1 MPGPLHLASRMASAR
16 RRLGLAQD
24 RFIVLHAAGLAPCAG
39 ADTVI
44 LGLAM
49 LRARWGI
56 NADLI
61 VAHADLQRTPAWQ
74 PQLARL
80 RTVAADLGI
89 AAQVRFSVPKD
100 HGQMRDYHGAAN
112 VLACTPWYA
121 RGRGTLA
128 AAMACARPVIGTR
141 VRHIEDL
148 IVDGL
153 TGYLIPPRDSEALAG
168 RLETLQRQPAQA
180 EAMGAAGRQRLRA
193 HSGGRPHPGCGCRQA
208 RLLVRDDDHA
218 AAWLSS
224 GFFE

>member
-1 MPGPLHLASRMASAR
+1 MPGLLHVASRMASAR

-39 ADTVI
+39 ADTAI

-49 LRARWGI
+49 LRARWGV

-61 VAHADLQRTPAWQ
+61 VAHGERQRAPAWQ

-80 RTVAADLGI
+80 RTAAADLGVT
-89 AAQVRFSVPKD
+89 AQVGFRVPKD
-100 HGQMRDYHGAAN
+100 HEQMRDYHGAAN

-121 RGRGTLA
+121 LGCGTLA
-128 AAMACARPVIGTR
+128 VAMACARPVIGTR

-153 TGYLIPPRDSEALAG
+153 TGYLIPPRDSEALAE
-168 RLETLQRQPAQA
+168 RLEALQRQPAQA

-193 HSGGRPHPGCGCRQA
+193 HRGGRPHPGSGCMQA
-208 RLLVRDDDHA
+208 RLLLRDDDQA
-218 AAWLSS
+218 AAWLTS
-224 GFFE
+224 GSFE